1 MYQEGAKI
9 RDQTVSRGPATW
21 FLKTKTVTTGAR
33 GHVTALRHAMH
44 QQQHAH

>member
-9 RDQTVSRGPATW
+9 RDATW

-33 GHVTALRHAMH
+33 GEVTALRHAMH